1 MSGARPP
8 GALHGSIRSGSAVP
22 RRPGAVRRGPAVAI
36 VAAIGAVA
44 MAARAQLVDP
54 LDAPA
59 ERSARAALVLLN
71 GVAAAG
77 TRIVAVGQ
85 RGHVLTSDDGG
96 RSWAQ
101 AAVPVSVDLT
111 AVQFPT
117 RERGWA
123 VGHGGVVLA
132 TRDGG
137 RSWVKQLDGRDVARL
152 LDRWYGAPGRA
163 PSPAVRR
170 QLEMLTT
177 SAADASFL
185 DVWFDDERT
194 GFAVGAFNLILRT
207 GDGGESWEPWL
218 HRADNPDGLHLY
230 AIRRVGAGLYAA
242 GERGLILKLD
252 AAGGR
257 LGALA
262 VPYRGTFFGVTGDRH
277 AVVAFGLRGH
287 ALRSVDGGAS
297 WEPVRT
303 GVEVGITA
311 GAAMPDGRLLLVTL
325 GGHLLVSADGGR
337 SFRGTP
343 RERPLPISSVV
354 AAGPDA
360 VVLAG
365 VDGARREA
373 VR

>member
-1 MSGARPP
+1 
-8 GALHGSIRSGSAVP
+8 
-22 RRPGAVRRGPAVAI
+22 
-36 VAAIGAVA
+36 
-44 MAARAQLVDP
+44 MAARAQWVDP

-111 AVQFPT
+111 AIQFTT

-137 RSWVKQLDGRDVARL
+137 RSWVKKLDGRDVSRL
-152 LDRWYGAPGRA
+152 LERWYGAPDRIA
-163 PSPAVRR
+163 SPALRR
-170 QLEMLTT
+170 QLEILTT
-177 SAADASFL
+177 PAADASFL

-194 GFAVGAFNLILRT
+194 GFAVGAFNLILHTR
-207 GDGGESWEPWL
+207 DGGDSWEPWL
-218 HRADNPDGLHLY
+218 HRSDNPDGLHLY
-230 AIRRVGAGLYAA
+230 AIRRVGPGLYAV

-252 AAGGR
+252 AAGER
-257 LGALA
+257 LSALA
-262 VPYRGTFFGVTGDRH
+262 VPYGGTFFGVTGDARG
-277 AVVAFGLRGH
+277 VVVYGLRGH
-287 ALRSVDGGAS
+287 AFRSVDGGAR
-297 WEPVRT
+297 WRPVPT
-303 GVEVGITA
+303 GVEVGVTA
-311 GAAMPDGRLLLVTL
+311 GAVMPDGRLLLATQ
-325 GGHLLVSADGGR
+325 GGHLLVSGDGGQ
-337 SFRGTP
+337 SFRPAP
-343 RERPLPISSVV
+343 RERMLPVASVV

-365 VDGARREA
+365 IAGLRRESL
-373 VR
+373 R